1 MKDGA
6 GSFVWNV
13 VAVTVIAC
21 TFLLPSDSRAQLEG
35 TARDYFGPAEALA
48 TAWHPDA
55 ALRYMLGAGEEM
67 HIAGETMVWTYLF
80 ESSMDDSLLMVAVTL
95 GFPVGLEVSDTLSI
109 LDPLPDNWIDSDAAV
124 AVAEANGGGD
134 FRQNTGSD
142 LIIAAA
148 GRGLYLL
155 ELQRAVWMFTYSDTT
170 TFLTTIVVYVD
181 AVSGEWID
189 TQGVGIGSEPGSY
202 QGMPKALTLSQNYP
216 NPFNPSTTL
225 RFTVPEG
232 GVVEVSLEIFDVRGR
247 RIKTLYEGERDP
259 GTYEVHWDG
268 KCERGLDVAGGIFLA
283 KLRSKNEVLV
293 RKMTLV
299 K

>member
-1 MKDGA
+1 
-6 GSFVWNV
+6 
-13 VAVTVIAC
+13 
-21 TFLLPSDSRAQLEG
+21 
-35 TARDYFGPAEALA
+35 
-48 TAWHPDA
+48 
-55 ALRYMLGAGEEM
+55 MLGTGDEL
-67 HIAGETMVWTYLF
+67 HIAGETLIWTYLF
-80 ESSMDDSLLMVAVTL
+80 ESSMDDSLLAVVVTL
-95 GFPVGLEVSDTLSI
+95 GFPVGVEISDTLSI

-124 AVAEANGGGD
+124 AVAEANGGSD

-189 TQGVGIGSEPGSY
+189 TQGVGIGDDSGIY
-202 QGMPKALTLSQNYP
+202 QGMPKGLTLSQNYP

-225 RFTVPEG
+225 RFTVPDG
-232 GVVEVSLEIFDVRGR
+232 GSAEVSLEIFDVRGR
-247 RIKTLYEGERDP
+247 RIKTLFRGERTP
-259 GTYEVHWDG
+259 GIYDVHWDG
-268 KCERGLDVAGGIFLA
+268 KCERGMDVAGGVFLA
-283 KLRSKNEVLV
+283 KLRSKNEVYV